1 MNNVSVGG
9 SRSIISRIL
18 KSAGSEGEKARGFC
32 YFYAKIARRQS
43 QGKSHKEKRYH
54 RLFYIAYLSFYLQ
67 KLVCCY
73 HTVLHT
79 LA

>member
-43 QGKSHKEKRYH
+43 QGKITRRSVIIGYS
-54 RLFYIAYLSFYLQ
+54 I
-67 KLVCCY
+67 
-73 HTVLHT
+73 LHT
-79 LA
+79 FLSICKNLFAVIIQYCIP